1 MAKRLPPKAYMYLYI
16 YAWPCAACMYVQAHT
31 CTALNWEPP
40 PLHKLYACKYL
51 YRHAQS
57 CTVFEALKD
66 QLLMNLRMKQL
77 YNWNVVELVSLLNV
91 ICSYSWAL
99 SAIASCNHYTLSKL
113 VLGVRLTK
121 YQQIH
126 QDVPPAPQQIFI
138 FLFIYLLKPP

>member
-16 YAWPCAACMYVQAHT
+16 HAWPCAACMYVQAHT
-31 CTALNWEPP
+31 CTALNREPP

-57 CTVFEALKD
+57 CTVFKALKD

-99 SAIASCNHYTLSKL
+99 SATASCNHYTLSKL
-113 VLGVRLTK
+113 RM
-121 YQQIH
+121 Y
-126 QDVPPAPQQIFI
+126 
-138 FLFIYLLKPP
+138 LFILYYALLSQNFEHLLLNNMHCYCYYKVS